1 MERSGVL
8 VALCLVLTM
17 VPACKKASESSA
29 EKAAERA
36 IERATGN
43 QAKVDISGDGVK
55 IVGKE
60 GGKEFTY
67 EVSGGGGAAVPQS
80 FPDDIPRYPGAAV
93 LSSMIQGNAM
103 TMVTF
108 QTGDETDRVY
118 EFYGSKLR
126 ESGWNI
132 ENELSTPQMRLISG
146 KKAGRQAN
154 VTVVSDEGKSTIT
167 VVYSGG
173 KG

>member
-1 MERSGVL
+1 MKQSRVL
-8 VALCLVLTM
+8 VALCLMLT
-17 VPACKKASESSA
+17 VVSACKKASESSA

-43 QAKVDISGDGVK
+43 KAKVDISGDGVK

-80 FPDDIPRYPGAAV
+80 FPDDIPRYPGATV

-108 QTGDETDRVY
+108 QSGDAAERVY
-118 EFYGSKLR
+118 EFFGSELR
-126 ESGWNI
+126 KGGWDI
-132 ENELSTPQMRLISG
+132 ENEMSTPQMRLISG
-146 KKAGRQAN
+146 RKNGRQAN
-154 VTVVSDEGKSTIT
+154 VTVVSDEGKSTIS